1 MQDLLQA
8 IDKAKPG
15 LSLNAILKKAFTD
28 KKDRNRVRS
37 KIDRGTPE
45 LTTIETKA
53 VMKALD
59 ELGIKLEQP

>member
-37 KIDRGTPE
+37 KIDRKTPE
-45 LTTIETKA
+45 LTEIENKA

-59 ELGIKLEQP
+59 ELGIKLEKP

>member
-45 LTTIETKA
+45 LTTIENKA

-59 ELGIKLEQP
+59 ELGIKLEKP